1 VSPGAGKRIGVVG
14 RGHALPSTI
23 RTNDDP
29 VFDWLKKNKP
39 GELKDLFY
47 GYDKRRVLAG
57 DESIVDFMHTA
68 CAEALSMAGIE
79 ADEVDLLLG
88 YVSVSEF
95 VMPNGL
101 AQLHHKLGLRPGCWA
116 IPLNVEYSNFNAA
129 LVFADAM
136 IQAGQVRNV
145 LVACGGNWSRYVNY
159 HLGPSASAADGAG
172 AAVVA
177 RTDDRSSFRVVDFE
191 TITTTS
197 VTSPA
202 ATDQSSA
209 DVLTYGQMFMGA
221 DVVAEKS
228 PIPLPSGD
236 DGDALVSQAL
246 LTVPYFHITAVG
258 MQEFAGF
265 GTRAP
270 VEVVRRLLT
279 RNGVDAGDVSIT
291 AHQTSRKLLDYW
303 NQQLRPALLFDTLST
318 FANMTLAS
326 IPVNFSFGYDQFA
339 TDYLVLL
346 GIGPELHTN
355 AVLLRRQG

>member
-1 VSPGAGKRIGVVG
+1 VSPGPGKRIGIVG
-14 RGHALPSTI
+14 RGHALPPTI
-23 RTNDDP
+23 RGNDDP
-29 VFDWLKKNKP
+29 VFEWLKKNKP
-39 GELKDLFY
+39 SELKDLFY
-47 GYDKRRVLAG
+47 GYDKRRVLTG

-68 CAEALSMAGIE
+68 CTSALEMSGIE
-79 ADEVDLLLG
+79 ADDVDLLLG
-88 YVSVSEF
+88 YVSVSEYL
-95 VMPNGL
+95 MPNGL
-101 AQLHHKLGLRPGCWA
+101 AQLHHKLGLRSGCWA

-159 HLGPSASAADGAG
+159 HLGPSVSAADGAG

-197 VTSPA
+197 VP
-202 ATDQSSA
+202 SA
-209 DVLTYGQMFMGA
+209 QTASDSAEVLTYGQMFMGA
-221 DVVAEKS
+221 DVVAPNS
-228 PIPLPSGD
+228 PIPLPDGD
-236 DGDALVSQAL
+236 DGDALVSDAI
-246 LTVPYFHITAVG
+246 LTVPYFHITAAG
-258 MQEFAGF
+258 MQEFSGF
-265 GTRAP
+265 GTQAP
-270 VEVVRRLLT
+270 VEVVRRLLA
-279 RNGVDAGDVSIT
+279 RNGVDAADVTIT

-303 NQQLRPALLFDTLST
+303 NQQIRPALLFDTLST

-339 TDYLVLL
+339 TDHLVLL